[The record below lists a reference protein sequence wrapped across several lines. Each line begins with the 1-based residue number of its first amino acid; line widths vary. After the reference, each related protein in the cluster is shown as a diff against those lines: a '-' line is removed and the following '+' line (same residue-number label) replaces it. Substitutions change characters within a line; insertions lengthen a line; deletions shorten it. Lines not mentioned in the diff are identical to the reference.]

1 MTRSVFDTNTIV
13 SALLFNDSVPGR
25 AMIRALAQGTILIS
39 IALAQELQDVLNR
52 HRFDRY
58 VSRDER
64 DEFLRALIREAEL
77 VEITESVEVCRD
89 PKDDKILELAV
100 SGNADWVVTGDNDL
114 LILNPFRGV
123 AIITPAEFLR
133 AAISEEG
140 I

>member
-1 MTRSVFDTNTIV
+1 MTRWVFDTNTIV
-13 SALLFNDSVPGR
+13 SALLFSDSVPGQ
-25 AMIRALAQGTILIS
+25 AMIRALGQGTILIS
-39 IALAQELQDVLNR
+39 TALAQELQDVLNR

-77 VEITESVEVCRD
+77 VEITESVQACRD

-100 SGNADWVVTGDNDL
+100 SGNADCVVTGDNDL

-123 AIITPAEFLR
+123 AIITPGKFLR
-133 AAISEEG
+133 VANLEEG